1 MHSQLIYTLCV
12 DVARLAE
19 GMGPQAIHLQYTVLE
34 CWQKRLRAGIRPKG
48 TRTQTQCCIVLN
60 LRNFRWF
67 STETVLSQDRCKLQM
82 TTTQPMSIG
91 LLLTRNWAVQ
101 KQSSIFMR
109 VYINY
114 TELLICSEPKM

>member
-12 DVARLAE
+12 DVVRLAE

-34 CWQKRLRAGIRPKG
+34 CWQKRLRVGIRPKG

-67 STETVLSQDRCKLQM
+67 STETVLSHDRCKLQM
-82 TTTQPMSIG
+82 TTTQPNNVNRAALDKKLGCAKTI
-91 LLLTRNWAVQ
+91 
-101 KQSSIFMR
+101 K
-109 VYINY
+109 YIHEGIY
-114 TELLICSEPKM
+114 QLH